1 MNSTLSIGI
10 ETMITRV
17 TEEKDKEEIL
27 DLMEPLIAEWFD
39 NKFDA
44 LTEPQGYAIP
54 LIHEGKNVLV
64 SSPTGSGKTLTA
76 FLSIINELY
85 KLDKQ
90 DELEDKI
97 YCVYVSPL
105 KALANDIH
113 KNLEEPLDEIK
124 ELAEEKDMKI
134 PDIRTATR
142 SGDTSQ
148 KERRKMA
155 KNPPH
160 IFITTPESLGLVLS
174 SPKFREK
181 FDEVQYFIND
191 EIHEISSSKRGV
203 FLSLNTERLEDHVQ
217 NEMTRIG
224 LSATQAPIEEI
235 AKYLGGYENGKPRPV
250 NIIEVMGEK
259 RLDLSVISP
268 VEDMTLLPYEIVNS
282 RMYDKLKEMVLDHR
296 TTLIFTNT
304 RSGAENVAY
313 KLKDRGIEDIAAHHG
328 SLSKDTRLDVEDSLK
343 YGELE
348 AAVSST
354 SLELGI
360 DVGYIDLVVQ
370 VGSPKNVAKGLQ
382 RVGRAGH
389 SIGETSKG
397 RMIVFEKDDLV
408 ECTVL
413 TYQAY
418 QHEIDRVNIPT
429 NNLDVLAQAIIG
441 MSIEHRWDVDEAYE
455 LVKKAYC
462 YQDLPKKDFL
472 NVLDYLGGTKLEK
485 VYPKIWYNEDE
496 GVIGKKGGS
505 QMLYYMNIGT
515 IPSDSSY
522 RVYSDK
528 GVPLGTLSEKF
539 VERLAKGDVFVLGS
553 HSYEFLHTR
562 GTKVFVK
569 DASGK
574 KPTVPSWSGEML
586 PRSFDLSVGIGRFRR
601 KLAERINDDDVLDWL
616 MEDYH
621 IDKGSAQ
628 TIVSYIKEQMGVIEE
643 LPTDRRLL
651 VEGHID
657 QDGKYNLIFHA
668 CFGRRTN
675 DALSRA
681 FAYKISKKYNCNT
694 NVSVTDDNFMITVP
708 KKIAIDEV
716 VDLVNY
722 ENVEETLKSCV
733 KNTELFKQRFRHC
746 ASRALMILRNY
757 KGRDISV
764 SKQKLRSRKILDRLH
779 SVEDFPIVKET
790 YNEILY
796 QVLDLKHA
804 KEVLKWID
812 EAEMDV
818 HIEDYDNTP
827 SPFAHNVIMVGVS
840 DVIMMEDKSAL
851 LRQFHQKVLEQVI
864 PKEEIEKF
872 KFESEVV
879 EEYYFD
885 KKPEFSSKE
894 EMPKVIKKLQ
904 PLHVLNERGNNIF
917 TYTDKPFET
926 VRKWSKGLLN
936 EGKIQS
942 IWVGDVKYVL
952 TQDLDLYLHSLDQGE
967 QPHGSTP
974 VIESL
979 KEGTKTKKQIYEETD
994 LRLKDIDN
1002 IIRDMERK
1010 RLVTR
1015 KGITDDGKYRYAL
1028 LEKKDTDLE
1037 SVERIISSYLEY
1049 EAPRSLE
1056 EIAYALNL
1064 GEDVTQKALNNLV
1077 EQNKMV
1083 SGRLV
1088 MGEGE
1093 QYMPHEDYQSL
1104 RFPEG
1109 EHVSEEKIAEYKAEK
1124 QFGKVGSIEEYFE
1137 LFTEASMPYDVFHR
1151 VENFSLDKWKEMRD
1165 DGKIVEGRFIKG
1177 KVRYA
1182 FKNDIPLFVGAY
1194 REETDLNEE
1203 ERNILHL
1210 IQSGEARTLRQIKKK
1225 SDLKNDRV
1233 KEIVKQLDKN
1243 LYIIREY
1250 TGKEGW
1256 SAKNKYR
1263 AIDIEPVDKK
1273 EAKKRMIRRFIKGNG
1288 PISFSDLRYQ
1298 TGFNGR
1304 EVESVL
1310 SQMIHEGEVTKIQ
1323 VGSSSRELYL
1333 LQDEADILKEVL
1345 GNEHK
1350 KVRILSKRDPYTRP
1364 MWAEI
1369 YSRYGDDWVFPIV
1382 KGGEVKGGIER
1393 WKMSGCIE
1401 IRHLDLDDESCLDEA
1416 LEAIDEMMEYHNLE
1430 GYDIV
1435 RIKNYQNK
1443 NVSTLTEEKLSVFF
1457 DHGYDIIQGMLVKG
1471 NIIKDVFEEENLINY
1486 VLYRQKVFDGKYS
1499 DPKAALN
1506 GMKGLRS
1513 DFELR
1518 PRVDEFYSVDWLFR
1532 RGEVYAGKM
1541 IPPYYLYALP
1551 RETSIY
1557 KTAKDVGMDSVMDT
1571 VLKIINENQ
1580 PVPKRTIYHQS
1591 PYSTTRTKE
1600 AIDDLYEGLVIVRDH
1615 ENRYVLTPPAEINPW
1630 NAKKEVVKWAFENFG
1645 VFSAERLS
1653 GYLGID
1659 FPMAELRKILS
1670 ELVEEDLLV
1679 KGFLKR
1685 NDETVYWMLND
1696 GLDKIEE
1703 INFDDSFVLSTKD
1716 RLNLY
1721 FRDEIKDKF
1730 DLGTCHLIFQG
1741 PEMAAAFTAKISD
1754 GLVNVKKFE
1763 GPKRYKKII
1772 REWAYDH
1779 NMGVRINKKNKKKRV
1794 SDYEIRKW
1802 YESTRG
1808 I

>member
-1 MNSTLSIGI
+1 
-10 ETMITRV
+10 MITRV
-17 TEEKDKEEIL
+17 TEENDKGDIL
-27 DLMEPLIAEWFD
+27 NLMEPLIAEWFD

-54 LIHEGKNVLV
+54 LIHERENVLV

-85 KLDKQ
+85 KLDKE

-113 KNLEEPLDEIK
+113 KNLEEPLEEIN
-124 ELAEEKDMKI
+124 ELAREKGMKV
-134 PDIRTATR
+134 PEIRTAIR

-148 KERRKMA
+148 KERRRMA

-181 FDEVQYFIND
+181 FDDVQYFIND

-203 FLSLNTERLEDHVQ
+203 FLSLNTERLENHVKGD
-217 NEMTRIG
+217 MTRIG

-235 AKYLGGYENGKPRPV
+235 AKYLGGYENDKPRPV

-259 RLDLSVISP
+259 SLDLSVISP

-282 RMYDKLKEMVLDHR
+282 RMYDELKEMVLDHR

-313 KLKDRGIEDIAAHHG
+313 KLKDRGIESIAAHHG
-328 SLSKDTRLDVEDSLK
+328 SLSKETRLNVEDDLK

-441 MSIEHRWDVDEAYE
+441 MSIEHRWDVDEAFE
-455 LVKKAYC
+455 TIKKSYC
-462 YQDLPKKDFL
+462 YHDLSKDDFL
-472 NVLDYLGGTKLEK
+472 SVLDYLGGTKLEK

-569 DASGK
+569 DAAGK

-586 PRSFDLSVGIGRFRR
+586 PRSFDLSVGIGEFRR
-601 KLAERINDDDVLDWL
+601 KLAARIHDDDVLDWL

-628 TIVSYIKEQMGVIEE
+628 TIVSYFKEQMGVIEE
-643 LPTDRRLL
+643 LPTDKRL
-651 VEGHID
+651 VIEGHLD

-681 FAYKISKKYNCNT
+681 FAYKISKRYNCNT
-694 NVSVTDDNFMITVP
+694 NVSVTDDNFMITTP
-708 KKIAIDEV
+708 KKIEMDEV
-716 VDLVNY
+716 VSLVNY
-722 ENVEETLKSCV
+722 ENIEETLKSCV

-779 SVEDFPIVKET
+779 GVEDFPVIKET

-804 KEVLKWID
+804 KEVMKWID
-812 EAEMDV
+812 DGDMDV
-818 HIEDYDNTP
+818 YIENYNDTP
-827 SPFAHNVIMVGVS
+827 SPFTHNVIMVGVS

-879 EEYYFD
+879 EEYYFE

-894 EMPKVIKKLQ
+894 EMRDIIRKLQ
-904 PLHVLNERGNNIF
+904 PIHVFNERGKNIF
-917 TYTDKPFET
+917 NRTDKPFDI
-926 VRKWSKGLLN
+926 VRGWSKELLN
-936 EGKIQS
+936 DGEIQS
-942 IWVGDVKYVL
+942 IWVGDVKYVVSE
-952 TQDLDLYLHSLDQGE
+952 DLNLYLHSLDQGE

-974 VIESL
+974 VINSL
-979 KEGTKTKKQIYEETD
+979 EDGIKTKKQIYEETD

-1010 RLVTR
+1010 LLVTR
-1015 KGITDDGKYRYAL
+1015 KGITDEGKFKFDL
-1028 LEKKDTDLE
+1028 LEKKDTNLE
-1037 SVERIISSYLEY
+1037 SVEKIISDHLEY

-1056 EIAYALNL
+1056 EIAYALDL
-1064 GEDVTQKALNNLV
+1064 GEDLTQKALNNLV
-1077 EQNKMV
+1077 EQNEVV

-1093 QYMPHEDYQSL
+1093 QYILHEDYQSL

-1109 EHVSEEKIAEYKAEK
+1109 EHVSEAKIDEYKAEK

-1137 LFTEASMPYDVFHR
+1137 LFTEASMSYDVFHR
-1151 VENFSLDKWKEMRD
+1151 VKDFSLDKWKEMRE

-1177 KVRYA
+1177 KVRFA
-1182 FKNDIPLFVGAY
+1182 FKNDIPLFIGAY
-1194 REETDLNEE
+1194 REETELNEE
-1203 ERNILHL
+1203 ERDILHM
-1210 IQSGEARTLRQIKKK
+1210 IDTGEARTLRQLKKN

-1233 KEIVKQLDKN
+1233 KEIVKKLDKN
-1243 LYIIREY
+1243 LYVIREY

-1256 SAKNKYR
+1256 SSKNKYR
-1263 AIDIEPVDKK
+1263 TLDVEPVDTE
-1273 EAKKRMIRRFIKGNG
+1273 EAKKRMVKRFIKGNG

-1304 EVESVL
+1304 EIESIV
-1310 SQMIHEGEVTKIQ
+1310 SRMIHEGEVTKVK

-1333 LQDEADILKEVL
+1333 LQDEIDILKEVS
-1345 GNEHK
+1345 GNEHEEL
-1350 KVRILSKRDPYTRP
+1350 RIFSKRDPYTRP

-1382 KGGEVKGGIER
+1382 KNGEVIGGIER

-1401 IRHLDLDDESCLDEA
+1401 IRHLDLDDESYLDET
-1416 LEAIDEMMEYHNLE
+1416 LGAIDEMMEYHNLE

-1435 RIKNYQNK
+1435 RIRNHQNK
-1443 NVSTLTEEKLSVFF
+1443 DVSTLSDDKLSVFL
-1457 DHGYDIIQGMLVKG
+1457 DHGYKMIQGMLVKG
-1471 NIIKDVFEEENLINY
+1471 NIIEDVCEEEDLRRY
-1486 VLYRQKVFDGKYS
+1486 VLYKQKVFDGKYS
-1499 DPKAALN
+1499 DPKAALE
-1506 GMKGLRS
+1506 GLKGLRS

-1518 PRVDEFYSVDWLFR
+1518 PRVDEFYSLDWIYR

-1541 IPPYYLYALP
+1541 IPSYYLYALP

-1557 KTAKDVGMDSVMDT
+1557 KAAKDVDLDSAMET
-1571 VLKIINENQ
+1571 VQKIINEKQ

-1600 AIDDLYEGLVIVRDH
+1600 AIDDLYEGLVIARDD
-1615 ENRYVLTPPAEINPW
+1615 ENRYVLTPPTEISQW
-1630 NAKKEVVKWAFENFG
+1630 NAKKEVVKWMFENFG
-1645 VFSAERLS
+1645 LFSAEKLS
-1653 GYLGID
+1653 SYLGMD

-1670 ELVEEDLLV
+1670 ELVDEGLLI

-1685 NDETVYWMLND
+1685 NDDTVYWMLKE
-1696 GLDKIEE
+1696 GLDE
-1703 INFDDSFVLSTKD
+1703 IDEIGFDGKFVLSTKD

-1721 FRDEIKDKF
+1721 FRDEIKDSF
-1730 DLGTCHLIFQG
+1730 DLGTCHVIFDG
-1741 PEMAAAFTAKISD
+1741 PEMVAAFTAKISD

-1763 GPKRYKKII
+1763 GPNKYKKTI